1 MSFVYAVKDS
11 IKISDVNYY
20 KIDVFSDTKIT
31 FGKYGNI
38 IWDKEKFKLIEKYGL
53 IKCMI
58 VSEKCCVSFAGND
71 IFRANELL
79 TSIYKDRN
87 VDPQSII
94 KKAYTIHCSCLDKN
108 DIEFIVCFCDKYEQ
122 LHITCIKDGEC
133 YADVDS
139 AYIGSSSSY
148 KVMQHKR
155 LLYNTKSIN
164 TIFDEVLNSTI
175 DDSVGGFT
183 IQASYSPFD
192 KTFSYPQIYKTYYEK
207 KQVVKPGQ
215 SVIVY
220 GDASEGGYSLCY
232 SKNQNELMIYVYQ
245 GQFSINYKMDL
256 KSTNDKIKYFLLPN
270 ILL

>member
-87 VDPQSII
+87 VDPQGII
-94 KKAYTIHCSCLDKN
+94 KKAYAIHCSCLDK
-108 DIEFIVCFCDKYEQ
+108 
-122 LHITCIKDGEC
+122 
-133 YADVDS
+133 
-139 AYIGSSSSY
+139 
-148 KVMQHKR
+148 
-155 LLYNTKSIN
+155 
-164 TIFDEVLNSTI
+164 TI
-175 DDSVGGFT
+175 
-183 IQASYSPFD
+183 
-192 KTFSYPQIYKTYYEK
+192 
-207 KQVVKPGQ
+207 
-215 SVIVY
+215 
-220 GDASEGGYSLCY
+220 
-232 SKNQNELMIYVYQ
+232 
-245 GQFSINYKMDL
+245 
-256 KSTNDKIKYFLLPN
+256 
-270 ILL
+270 